1 MHSHPVCL
9 RLSVLRFIKP
19 SSQSSPS
26 GSLFGG
32 FLSTPANVK
41 LYESQQNWGVY
52 LPLITKCETE
62 TRQRSERNPMRT
74 WLIALLAGFLVA
86 STSCTPTNA
95 QTIGE
100 KGARMSKIGPE
111 LISLYEQYSAYV
123 ASHNAGTFRSADR
136 LVRVVDDRVVI
147 DAVAADDVNAL
158 KADLVSLGMQ
168 QAVAF
173 GRIVS
178 GQLPIS
184 AIPAMA
190 KLPGLN
196 FARAAAA
203 SMQRSLDPLSPMT
216 PNR

>member
-1 MHSHPVCL
+1 
-9 RLSVLRFIKP
+9 
-19 SSQSSPS
+19 
-26 GSLFGG
+26 
-32 FLSTPANVK
+32 
-41 LYESQQNWGVY
+41 
-52 LPLITKCETE
+52 
-62 TRQRSERNPMRT
+62 
-74 WLIALLAGFLVA
+74 
-86 STSCTPTNA
+86 
-95 QTIGE
+95 
-100 KGARMSKIGPE
+100 MSKIGPE